1 MDKNRIAQL
10 AEAVSDL
17 TRALIFSEIPHHVI
31 NLLAKSLY
39 YYDSNPDG
47 ATRLIADMQREA
59 YKRTQAP
66 KLKQL
71 SEYFHNQRS
80 LEKKRRKRTD
90 KRR

>member
-17 TRALIFSEIPHHVI
+17 TRALIFSEMPTHAIS
-31 NLLAKSLY
+31 LLAKSLY

-47 ATRLIADMQREA
+47 VARLVGDMQREA
-59 YKRTQAP
+59 YRRTQAP
-66 KLKQL
+66 KAKKL
-71 SEYFHNQRS
+71 SEYVNDQR
-80 LEKKRRKRTD
+80 LLGKKRRKRTY